1 MAFFYAPFIFHVAI
15 VVKLGRLKVRFI
27 EEAAYFHFMSGNNFY
42 CFAKMQLIRII
53 DPAAAACV
61 WQTHFCHKIGKF
73 WQVVSQDT
81 FR

>member
-53 DPAAAACV
+53 EQHVCGRH
-61 WQTHFCHKIGKF
+61 TL
-73 WQVVSQDT
+73 S
-81 FR
+81 